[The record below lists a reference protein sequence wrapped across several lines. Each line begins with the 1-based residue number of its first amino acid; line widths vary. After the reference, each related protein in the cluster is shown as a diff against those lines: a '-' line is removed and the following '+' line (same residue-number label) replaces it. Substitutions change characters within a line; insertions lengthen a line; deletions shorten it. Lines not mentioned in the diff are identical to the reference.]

1 MQEKLVEERIKSLVS
16 RIVKVKPETITNDLP
31 LIGSGLGLDSVAVLE
46 LVSAIEQ
53 EFLLKIDDENIS
65 PQLFRSVNT
74 MARYVREKLAEIAQ
88 ITESTKG
95 E

>member
-1 MQEKLVEERIKSLVS
+1 MTVWLTRLTGAGRALFARRVVERE
-16 RIVKVKPETITNDLP
+16 
-31 LIGSGLGLDSVAVLE
+31 LDDELRLE

-53 EFLLKIDDENIS
+53 EFLLKIDDKNIS

-74 MARYVREKLAEIAQ
+74 MARYVCEKLAEIAQ
-88 ITESTKG
+88 ITESTNG